1 MNLPATPIGFSLR
14 SAKMQFGNFEVRQN
28 KDGDMVIESITRDFK
43 MRVKEFAN
51 DLVEGYIEVQVL
63 QDGESTS
70 NEGFSVAVHKTAS

>member
-1 MNLPATPIGFSLR
+1 
-14 SAKMQFGNFEVRQN
+14 MQFGNFEVRQN
-28 KDGDMVIESITRDFK
+28 EDGDMVIESITRDFK

-70 NEGFSVAVHKTAS
+70 NEGFSVAVRKTAS